1 MRIGRFDSAARP
13 ILIAEIGNNHE
24 GDAGHARELVAA
36 ALEAGADAVKVQV
49 IDPPR
54 LVNIAQA
61 ERIAQLG
68 RFVLPLQVFVELAE
82 QTRAGGAAFMASA
95 FDVDSLAHIAPHCDA
110 LKVASGDLTFDALLV
125 AAASHGP
132 PVVLSTGMA
141 RMAEVARAVDVFAGA
156 TVTHPLEERLA
167 LLHCVSLY
175 PTGPGQAN
183 LGAIGALAAAF
194 GLPTG
199 YSDHTL
205 GIEAALVA
213 LGLGARIIEKHFTID
228 KARSAFRDHALSAD
242 PAEFARL
249 AGVVR
254 GYRELLGSGRK
265 DEKIADAAS
274 AAAVRRSAVAA
285 RDLAAGTVLAA
296 ADLDYVRPGD
306 GISPAHT
313 ATITGRHL
321 RRALPRHAV
330 IRMDDLG

>member
-1 MRIGRFDSAARP
+1 MRIGRFDTAARP
-13 ILIAEIGNNHE
+13 LLIAEIGNNHE

-36 ALEAGADAVKVQV
+36 AVEAGADAVKVQV

-68 RFVLPLQVFVELAE
+68 RFALPLEVFAELAA

-95 FDVDSLAHIAPHCDA
+95 FDVDSLARIAPHCDA
-110 LKVASGDLTFDALLV
+110 IKVASGDLTFDALLV

-141 RMAEVARAVDVFAGA
+141 RMAEVARAVEVFASA
-156 TVTHPLEERLA
+156 AHAHPLEERLA

-175 PTGPGQAN
+175 PTALAQAN

-228 KARSAFRDHALSAD
+228 KVRSAFRDHALSAD
-242 PAEFARL
+242 PSEFARL

-254 GYRELLGSGRK
+254 GHRELMGSGRK
-265 DEKIADAAS
+265 DGGIADAAS
-274 AAAVRRSAVAA
+274 AVAVRRSAVAA
-285 RDLAAGTVLAA
+285 RDLTAGTVLAE
-296 ADLDYVRPGD
+296 ADLDFVRPGD
-306 GISPAHT
+306 GVSPAN
-313 ATITGRHL
+313 AGNLIGRRL

-330 IRMDDLG
+330 IRLDDVG